1 MNSALFIFAAIP
13 AILYS
18 RSTLKKLYDIYMKTG
33 MSFQEVCKAL
43 NIKPSL
49 ATTTGTDTEEVVEV
63 FEYENNDPEKYILV
77 FINGKLNKWY
87 TELKRSIEG

>member
-18 RSTLKKLYDIYMKTG
+18 RSTLKKLYQYYMKSG
-33 MSFQEVCKAL
+33 MTLQEVCQAL

-49 ATTTGTDTEEVVEV
+49 ATTTGSDTEEVVEV

-87 TELKRSIEG
+87 TELKRSMEG

>member
-18 RSTLKKLYDIYMKTG
+18 RSTLKKLYQTYVKYG
-33 MSFQEVCKAL
+33 MTLQEVCKAL

-49 ATTTGTDTEEVVEV
+49 ATTSGNDSTEVVEV
-63 FEYENNDPEKYILV
+63 FEYENNDPEKYVLV
-77 FINGKLNKWY
+77 FKNGKLNKWY
-87 TELKRSIEG
+87 TELKRSMEG

>member
-1 MNSALFIFAAIP
+1 MNSAFFIFAAIP

-18 RSTLKKLYDIYMKTG
+18 RSTLKKLYQTIKSG
-33 MSFQEVCKAL
+33 MTFQEVCQAL

-49 ATTTGTDTEEVVEV
+49 STTTGADSEEVVEV
-63 FEYENNDPEKYILV
+63 FEYENNDPERYILV

>member
-18 RSTLKKLYDIYMKTG
+18 RSTLKKLYKTYMKSG

-43 NIKPSL
+43 NIQPSL

-77 FINGKLNKWY
+77 FINGKLNEWY
-87 TELKRSIEG
+87 TELKRSMEG

>member
-18 RSTLKKLYDIYMKTG
+18 RSRLKKLYHTCVKYG
-33 MSFQEVCKAL
+33 MTFQEVCMAL
-43 NIKPSL
+43 NIKPLL

-87 TELKRSIEG
+87 TELKRSMEG